1 MTTLLTNVVLVLC
14 VLAVAAAADH
24 GDTSVDAAPSKCPSP
39 NGTDIRLHAFN
50 CAANDAIQLVT
61 ARILDAATNK
71 TVYPVD
77 VRKKLILEL
86 NAINKG
92 VAYTDNR
99 VKAVVKEY
107 VKSWT
112 TGKCEWIT
120 FPTLGFLDNIDGCDY
135 AHNCP
140 LQTGNL
146 DLRLPLDLK
155 PLAGLISLLSANP
168 YQIEI
173 RMHDYNSGSAHE
185 EIACV
190 VVQLHFAHK

>member
-1 MTTLLTNVVLVLC
+1 MTTSLPIVALVLS
-14 VLAVAAAADH
+14 AVANGH
-24 GDTSVDAAPSKCPSP
+24 SNSVDIAASKCSSP
-39 NGTDIRLHAFN
+39 NGTDTSLHAFN

-92 VAYTDNR
+92 VAYSDNR

-120 FPTLGFLDNIDGCDY
+120 FPTLGFL
-135 AHNCP
+135 
-140 LQTGNL
+140 
-146 DLRLPLDLK
+146 
-155 PLAGLISLLSANP
+155 
-168 YQIEI
+168 
-173 RMHDYNSGSAHE
+173 
-185 EIACV
+185 
-190 VVQLHFAHK
+190 